1 MNPEGNQNAP
11 AAAAQAPQ
19 NDLPLQVLTEQFTR
33 LEAELRAAGAH
44 NRVGTFSGEGNGA
57 QFTQWMKEMERV
69 RIALKAD
76 DERMKFIAL
85 QTLSG
90 QAADFA
96 TGLIKTD
103 AQLTWDRLYA
113 QLRERYSDLADVL
126 FARQRLKRLKQKKV
140 ESVQNFFQ
148 RIISLA
154 DESYPGQN
162 LANNVIQEQ
171 LIEIFV
177 DGLLDNNM
185 AKRLIRARPQN
196 TAAALHMATQ
206 EQQATRA
213 YELRRGETPME
224 VDNVR
229 SQGGT
234 DSHRLS
240 ARQ

>member
-1 MNPEGNQNAP
+1 MNPEGNLQNEHQ
-11 AAAAQAPQ
+11 AAQAPQ
-19 NDLPLQVLTEQFTR
+19 NDLPLQVLTEHFTR

-57 QFTQWMKEMERV
+57 QFTQWMKEMEHV

-76 DERMKFIAL
+76 DDRMKFIAL

-90 QAADFA
+90 QAAEFA
-96 TGLIKTD
+96 AGLVKTD
-103 AQLTWDRLYA
+103 AQLSWDRLHA
-113 QLRERYSDLADVL
+113 QLRERYSDMADVH
-126 FARQRLKRLKQKKV
+126 FARQHLKRVKQKKG

-148 RIISLA
+148 RMVSLA
-154 DESYPGQN
+154 EQSYPGQMTDN
-162 LANNVIQEQ
+162 ILQEQ

-177 DGLLDNNM
+177 DGLLEPNM

-196 TAAALHMATQ
+196 MAAALHMATQ
-206 EQQATRA
+206 EQQAIRT

-229 SQGGT
+229 SQDRTG
-234 DSHRLS
+234 SHS
-240 ARQ
+240 Q